1 MLIKTVSEQSASFTF
16 CSAFNRRSIHILS
29 VFVSSTS
36 SYDVVAKKFNDCW
49 NFGKMPS
56 FCLTKLQNL
65 CIKSAILASHTL
77 VEFVDHMDEFLLN
90 IGLKRL
96 FQKNAFISSEINYTY
111 IERIDLKGFDIS
123 VAKIIWNEHILPSR
137 HLWIMWIDSKYTEK
151 WKR

>member
-1 MLIKTVSEQSASFTF
+1 
-16 CSAFNRRSIHILS
+16 
-29 VFVSSTS
+29 
-36 SYDVVAKKFNDCW
+36 
-49 NFGKMPS
+49 MPS

-96 FQKNAFISSEINYTY
+96 
-111 IERIDLKGFDIS
+111 KGFDIS

-137 HLWIMWIDSKYTEK
+137 HL
-151 WKR
+151 

>member
-1 MLIKTVSEQSASFTF
+1 
-16 CSAFNRRSIHILS
+16 
-29 VFVSSTS
+29 
-36 SYDVVAKKFNDCW
+36 
-49 NFGKMPS
+49 MPS

-111 IERIDLKGFDIS
+111 IERFDLKGFDIS

-137 HLWIMWIDSKYTEK
+137 HL
-151 WKR
+151 